1 MAHTYT
7 KVKLGF
13 LLLKRMAERDS
24 IGKFQGKN
32 DFENKT
38 TQQVHHK
45 DKKGHDF

>member
-1 MAHTYT
+1 
-7 KVKLGF
+7 
-13 LLLKRMAERDS
+13 MAERYS

-45 DKKGHDF
+45 DKKEHDFKSFLKTDCDKL